1 MYEDIDMEA
10 TEIIEYLRE
19 QNLTVKADGEYL
31 ELSPPEKITEE
42 LIQRLRKHKPA
53 ILAELK
59 REERRLKVL
68 AILAENPETLRA
80 FITDPVTDPDNVI
93 LTMAIKDQYT
103 FEMLIPKDKYD
114 SFTSLELIEKGSVQ

>member
-42 LIQRLRKHKPA
+42 LIQRLRKHKSA

-68 AILAENPETLRA
+68 AIWAENPETLRA

-114 SFTSLELIEKGSVQ
+114 SFTLLELIEKGSVQ